1 MCSSEFNLQG
11 TNMPLQQINKAIKQL
26 EFLQSLP
33 DQNKVV
39 AAITDSLKPDFRLT
53 LYVLPY
59 FNQLQLL
66 YLSDWKLTKFTENY
80 KYKQGNSANHKTTA
94 LMNVLIKAR
103 SHYASKTI
111 SNTDS

>member
-11 TNMPLQQINKAIKQL
+11 TNMPLEQINRAIKQL

-39 AAITDSLKPDFRLT
+39 SAIADSLKPDFRLN
-53 LYVLPY
+53 LYIMPY

-80 KYKQGNSANHKTTA
+80 KYEQGNSANHKIVA

-103 SHYASKTI
+103 NYYELSTK
-111 SNTDS
+111 

>member
-1 MCSSEFNLQG
+1 
-11 TNMPLQQINKAIKQL
+11 MPLEQINRAIKQL

-39 AAITDSLKPDFRLT
+39 SAIADSLKPDFRLN
-53 LYVLPY
+53 LYIMPY

-80 KYKQGNSANHKTTA
+80 KYEQGNSANHKIVA

-103 SHYASKTI
+103 NYYELSTK
-111 SNTDS
+111 

>member
-1 MCSSEFNLQG
+1 
-11 TNMPLQQINKAIKQL
+11 MPLQQINKAIKQL

-33 DQNKVV
+33 NQNKVV
-39 AAITDSLKPDFRLT
+39 AAIADSLKPDFKLT

-66 YLSDWKLTKFTENY
+66 YLPDWELTKFTSKY
-80 KYKQGNSANHKTTA
+80 KYEQGNSANHKIVA

-103 SHYASKTI
+103 NHYELSTK
-111 SNTDS
+111 

>member
-1 MCSSEFNLQG
+1 
-11 TNMPLQQINKAIKQL
+11 MPLQQINKAIKQL

-39 AAITDSLKPDFRLT
+39 AAIADSIKPDFRLNI
-53 LYVLPY
+53 YVLPY

-66 YLSDWKLTKFTENY
+66 YLYDWKLNKFTENY
-80 KYKQGNSANHKTTA
+80 KYEQGNSSNHKTTA

-103 SHYASKTI
+103 NHYELSTK
-111 SNTDS
+111 

>member
-1 MCSSEFNLQG
+1 
-11 TNMPLQQINKAIKQL
+11 MPLQQINKAIKQL

-39 AAITDSLKPDFRLT
+39 SAIADSLKPDFRLT

-66 YLSDWKLTKFTENY
+66 YLSDWNCPQFLENY
-80 KYKQGNSANHKTTA
+80 KYEQGNSANHKIVA

-103 SHYASKTI
+103 NHYELSTK
-111 SNTDS
+111 

>member
-33 DQNKVV
+33 NQNKVV
-39 AAITDSLKPDFRLT
+39 SAIADSLKPDFRLNI
-53 LYVLPY
+53 YVLPY
-59 FNQLQLL
+59 FNQFQLL
-66 YLSDWKLTKFTENY
+66 YIADWNCPQFLENY
-80 KYKQGNSANHKTTA
+80 KYEQGNSANHKSTA

-103 SHYASKTI
+103 NHYASKTI
-111 SNTDS
+111 PNTDS

>member
-11 TNMPLQQINKAIKQL
+11 TNMPLEQINRAIKQL

-39 AAITDSLKPDFRLT
+39 EAIADSLKPDFRLN

-66 YLSDWKLTKFTENY
+66 YIADWNCPKFLENY
-80 KYKQGNSANHKTTA
+80 KYEQGNSANHKIIA

-103 SHYASKTI
+103 NHYASKTLP
-111 SNTDS
+111 NTDS

>member
-1 MCSSEFNLQG
+1 
-11 TNMPLQQINKAIKQL
+11 MPLEQINRAIKQL

-39 AAITDSLKPDFRLT
+39 EAITDSLKPDFRLT

-80 KYKQGNSANHKTTA
+80 KYKQGNSANHKTIA

-103 SHYASKTI
+103 SHYASKI
-111 SNTDS
+111 VPNTDS

>member
-1 MCSSEFNLQG
+1 
-11 TNMPLQQINKAIKQL
+11 MPLQQINKAIKQL

-39 AAITDSLKPDFRLT
+39 AAIADSLKPDFRLNI
-53 LYVLPY
+53 YVLPY

-66 YLSDWKLTKFTENY
+66 YIADWNCPKFTSKY
-80 KYKQGNSANHKTTA
+80 KYEQGNSANHKTTA

-103 SHYASKTI
+103 NHYASKTI

>member
-11 TNMPLQQINKAIKQL
+11 NNMPIQHINRALKQL

-33 DQNKVV
+33 NQKGVV
-39 AAITDSLKPDFRLT
+39 ETIADSLKPDFRLT

-80 KYKQGNSANHKTTA
+80 KYEQGNSANHKTIA

-103 SHYASKTI
+103 SHYELSTK
-111 SNTDS
+111 

>member
-11 TNMPLQQINKAIKQL
+11 TNMPLEQINRAIKQL

-39 AAITDSLKPDFRLT
+39 SAIADSLKPDFRLN

-59 FNQLQLL
+59 FNKLQLL
-66 YLSDWKLTKFTENY
+66 YLPDWKLTKFTSNY
-80 KYKQGNSANHKTTA
+80 QYKQGNSANHKIVA
-94 LMNVLIKAR
+94 LMNLLIKAR
-103 SHYASKTI
+103 NHYASTTLP
-111 SNTDS
+111 NTDS

>member
-39 AAITDSLKPDFRLT
+39 AAIADSLKPDFRLNI
-53 LYVLPY
+53 YVLPY

-66 YLSDWKLTKFTENY
+66 YIADWNCPQFLENY
-80 KYKQGNSANHKTTA
+80 KYERGNSSNHKTTA

-103 SHYASKTI
+103 NHYELSTK
-111 SNTDS
+111 

>member
-33 DQNKVV
+33 NQKGVV
-39 AAITDSLKPDFRLT
+39 ETIAESLKPDFRLNI
-53 LYVLPY
+53 YVLPY

-66 YLSDWKLTKFTENY
+66 YIADWNCPQFLENY
-80 KYKQGNSANHKTTA
+80 KYERGNSSNHKTTA

-103 SHYASKTI
+103 NHYELSTK
-111 SNTDS
+111 

>member
-11 TNMPLQQINKAIKQL
+11 INMPLQQINKAIKQL

-39 AAITDSLKPDFRLT
+39 ATIAESLKPDFKLT
-53 LYVLPY
+53 LYIMPY
-59 FNQLQLL
+59 FNQVQLL
-66 YLSDWKLTKFTENY
+66 YLSDWTHTKFTSNY
-80 KYKQGNSANHKTTA
+80 KYEQGNSANHKSIA

-103 SHYASKTI
+103 NHYELQTLST
-111 SNTDS
+111 

>member
-1 MCSSEFNLQG
+1 
-11 TNMPLQQINKAIKQL
+11 MPLEQINRAIKQL

-39 AAITDSLKPDFRLT
+39 AAITDSLKPSFRLT

-80 KYKQGNSANHKTTA
+80 KYEQGNSSNHKIVA

-103 SHYASKTI
+103 NHYASKTI
-111 SNTDS
+111 PNTDS

>member
-1 MCSSEFNLQG
+1 
-11 TNMPLQQINKAIKQL
+11 MPLEQINRAIKQL

-33 DQNKVV
+33 NQNKVM
-39 AAITDSLKPDFRLT
+39 AAIANSLKPDFRLT
-53 LYVLPY
+53 LYAMPY

-80 KYKQGNSANHKTTA
+80 KYEQGNSANHKIVA

-103 SHYASKTI
+103 NHYELSTK
-111 SNTDS
+111 

>member
-1 MCSSEFNLQG
+1 
-11 TNMPLQQINKAIKQL
+11 MPLQQINKAIKQL

-39 AAITDSLKPDFRLT
+39 AAIADSLKPDFRLNI
-53 LYVLPY
+53 YVLPY

-66 YLSDWKLTKFTENY
+66 YLYDWKLNKFTENY
-80 KYKQGNSANHKTTA
+80 KYEQGNSSNHKTTA

-103 SHYASKTI
+103 NHYELSTK
-111 SNTDS
+111 

>member
-11 TNMPLQQINKAIKQL
+11 TNMPLQQINRAIKQL

-39 AAITDSLKPDFRLT
+39 SAIADSLKPDFRLN

-66 YLSDWKLTKFTENY
+66 YIADWNCPKFTSKY
-80 KYKQGNSANHKTTA
+80 KYEQSNSNCHKSTA

-103 SHYASKTI
+103 NHYELSTK
-111 SNTDS
+111 

>member
-11 TNMPLQQINKAIKQL
+11 TNMPLEQINRAIKQL

-39 AAITDSLKPDFRLT
+39 EAIADSLKPDFRLT

-80 KYKQGNSANHKTTA
+80 KYEQGNSANHKTIA

-103 SHYASKTI
+103 SHYELSTK
-111 SNTDS
+111 

>member
-39 AAITDSLKPDFRLT
+39 AAIADSLKPDFRLN

-59 FNQLQLL
+59 FNKLQLL
-66 YLSDWKLTKFTENY
+66 YLYDWKLNKFTENY
-80 KYKQGNSANHKTTA
+80 KYEQGNSSNHKTTA

-103 SHYASKTI
+103 NHYELSTK
-111 SNTDS
+111 